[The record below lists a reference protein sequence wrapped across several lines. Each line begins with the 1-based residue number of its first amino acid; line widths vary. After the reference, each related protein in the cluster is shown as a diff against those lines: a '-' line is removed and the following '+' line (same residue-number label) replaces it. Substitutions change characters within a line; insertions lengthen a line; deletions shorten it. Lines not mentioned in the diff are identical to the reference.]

1 MAGSEYGEKTD
12 SPNLP
17 LKSIKMI
24 SIAYLVAS
32 LIRTFADFFAL
43 SFIIAA
49 SKANYHGLDSTSVLL
64 LHLAIGFAFAG
75 FVFSLHKSRSDI
87 LLSSLG
93 SLLSLGLLSIPL
105 FTGFS

>member
-1 MAGSEYGEKTD
+1 MARKRIP
-12 SPNLP
+12 PNLP

-75 FVFSLHKSRSDI
+75 FVFLFIKAAATFFF
-87 LLSSLG
+87 
-93 SLLSLGLLSIPL
+93 PL
-105 FTGFS
+105 